1 MGIFKE
7 IIKESK
13 VPQRHIAQVLG
24 YTEANLSYLK
34 NRDSAFVKKIQDA
47 MFELNID
54 SLEAVEGNLHFTI
67 KRKN

>member
-1 MGIFKE
+1 
-7 IIKESK
+7 
-13 VPQRHIAQVLG
+13 
-24 YTEANLSYLK
+24 LSYLK